1 MSDNYILPKKKV
13 KAYRVGKR
21 LELGTNIGNS
31 NPPIKL
37 SSNTYLD
44 AEGNVKVFKHRSQK
58 RSDNADSL
66 KKTMQRLGRYIEHN
80 FDGSDN
86 ELWITL
92 TYKENVKDTDKVYND
107 YKAFMKKIRRRY
119 GQIEY
124 ISILEPQ
131 KRGAWHIHALFR
143 DDKNDKLYIDH
154 KTLEK
159 LWKHGFVWVK
169 KLKHS
174 DNVAAYVT
182 AYLTD
187 IDVNNDDDKEKKK
200 PKKIEKGARLKLY
213 PANMNFYRVSRG
225 IKKPQE
231 FSGMTKHELFNEL
244 DTDLSIYAPDK
255 FYEYDI
261 EIGEGLQTLKFQREF
276 YDYFRK

>member
-92 TYKENVKDTDKVYND
+92 T
-107 YKAFMKKIRRRY
+107 
-119 GQIEY
+119 
-124 ISILEPQ
+124 
-131 KRGAWHIHALFR
+131 
-143 DDKNDKLYIDH
+143 
-154 KTLEK
+154 
-159 LWKHGFVWVK
+159 
-169 KLKHS
+169 
-174 DNVAAYVT
+174 
-182 AYLTD
+182 
-187 IDVNNDDDKEKKK
+187 
-200 PKKIEKGARLKLY
+200 
-213 PANMNFYRVSRG
+213 
-225 IKKPQE
+225 
-231 FSGMTKHELFNEL
+231 
-244 DTDLSIYAPDK
+244 
-255 FYEYDI
+255 
-261 EIGEGLQTLKFQREF
+261 
-276 YDYFRK
+276 